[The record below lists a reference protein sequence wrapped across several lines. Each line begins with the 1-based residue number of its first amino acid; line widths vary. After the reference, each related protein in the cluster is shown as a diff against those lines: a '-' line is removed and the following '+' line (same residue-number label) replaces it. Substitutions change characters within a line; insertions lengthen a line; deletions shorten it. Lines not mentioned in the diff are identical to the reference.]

1 MKNQSKKAKWVVKI
15 FEGAIVLVKEGDM
28 VNKGDTILTSEKKEV
43 KMFDA
48 SIVLS
53 KVSRDKV
60 DEIAEAWRNKE
71 VSEGEL
77 LFEEK
82 GLFSKKFFSFCSGTF
97 VGIDE
102 FYNICIEEKSSG
114 EKKEILSPVRAK
126 VSEIDSKNITLE
138 FKAFEFE
145 GEGVA
150 GDRVWGKGFLKKI
163 DKINELNYSLED
175 NVIVTSNSEFAFVTK
190 ASVVGVKGLIVA
202 KSNKENF
209 DKIETELPILAL
221 EDTDVEKL
229 VSNFGDKKIDVLLNA
244 KTGRLL
250 VVDEQNEDEKN

>member
-1 MKNQSKKAKWVVKI
+1 MKTQSKKAKWIVKI

-28 VNKGDTILTSEKKEV
+28 VNKGDTILTSEKKTV
-43 KMFDA
+43 RFFDA

-60 DEIAEAWRNKE
+60 DEIAETWRNKE
-71 VSEGEL
+71 VSEGEI

-114 EKKEILSPVRAK
+114 ERREILSPIKAK
-126 VSEIDSKNITLE
+126 VSEIDSENITLE

-145 GEGVA
+145 GEGII
-150 GDRVWGKGFLKKI
+150 GDRVWGEGFFKEVN
-163 DKINELNYSLED
+163 KINELNYSLED
-175 NVIVTSNSEFAFVTK
+175 KVIVTSNSEVAFITK
-190 ASVVGVKGLIVA
+190 AGVVGVKGLIVC
-202 KSNKENF
+202 KSNKEDF
-209 DKIETELPILAL
+209 DKVETELPILVL
-221 EDTDVEKL
+221 EDADVEKL
-229 VSNFGDKKIDVLLNA
+229 ISDFGDKKISVLLNSKA
-244 KTGRLL
+244 GRLL